1 MALDKYGHF
10 SEDGKEFIITRPDTP
25 APWVNYIS
33 NGRYTGL
40 VSNTG
45 GGYSYWMD
53 PRDSRIT
60 RFRYNSLPWDRPG
73 RYIYLRDMD
82 DEYWSVTWQPTAHNP
97 DEYECRVGLGY
108 QTIKTRYR
116 EVASEVTYFVPLDD
130 DLEIWLVTLKNES
143 LDPKRLTVVP
153 YVELCLGHALVDLIN
168 QPNDQ
173 HFNRANFSRTDN
185 AIYATKNYWVTQRG
199 VSVAQPNAAWDRYVV
214 FTTDLAVES

>member
-45 GGYSYWMD
+45 GGFSYWMD

-73 RYIYLRDMD
+73 RYIYLKDTD
-82 DEYWSVTWQPTAHNP
+82 GESWSLSWQPTGHKP

-108 QTIKTRYR
+108 QTIRQR
-116 EVASEVTYFVPLDD
+116 
-130 DLEIWLVTLKNES
+130 I
-143 LDPKRLTVVP
+143 
-153 YVELCLGHALVDLIN
+153 
-168 QPNDQ
+168 
-173 HFNRANFSRTDN
+173 SRGP
-185 AIYATKNYWVTQRG
+185 QRG
-199 VSVAQPNAAWDRYVV
+199 HV
-214 FTTDLAVES
+214 FRPAGR